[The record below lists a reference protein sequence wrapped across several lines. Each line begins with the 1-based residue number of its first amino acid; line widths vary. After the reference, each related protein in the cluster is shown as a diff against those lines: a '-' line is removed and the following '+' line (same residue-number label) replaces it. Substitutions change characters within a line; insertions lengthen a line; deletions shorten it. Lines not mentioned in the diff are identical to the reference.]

1 MNFTLGT
8 YGPRQVYILGYS
20 MTNKLMATCLHDKDK
35 YAVVNHNSYTA
46 FSSNHKNAT
55 TSIVLNHQQA
65 PKILDN
71 YIAHPNKYGF
81 IVILPDVDF
90 IKQWFL
96 NAEVM
101 SGGFENPVHIDIN
114 TVMHIVKPV
123 SYEETFESVNGDAS
137 TKILCKP
144 YTLSSS
150 YEWSDLYL
158 FIKKLFVL
166 APNPQ
171 VRIFYNLLSEQI
183 ANSKIEGWMAPSL
196 KNIAST
202 EMISYAKPVTG
213 DIIRERINSI
223 ANKIRCGL
231 EFGITKSN
239 IGVPMIDRIIF
250 NNPSTVVFWTDGTK
264 TVVTAMD
271 GDEFSKEYGL
281 AMAIAKKYFSC
292 YDSKHP
298 RAVFKKSIEKAD
310 DYSGHTIAVKE
321 RHERK
326 KLKQLEAAKKE
337 SENVTEATDIS
348 E

>member
-20 MTNKLMATCLHDKDK
+20 MTNKLMAICLHDKDT
-35 YAVVNHNSYTA
+35 YAVVNNAYTA
-46 FSSNHKNAT
+46 FSSDNKNAT

-65 PKILDN
+65 PKILDD

-81 IVILPDVDF
+81 IVILPNVDF

-114 TVMHIVKPV
+114 TVMRIVKPV
-123 SYEETFESVNGDAS
+123 SYEETFESVNGDAT
-137 TKILCKP
+137 TKIRCKP

-171 VRIFYNLLSEQI
+171 ARIFYNLLSEQI
-183 ANSKIEGWMAPSL
+183 ANSEIGGWKAPSL

-223 ANKIRCGL
+223 ANNIRCGL
-231 EFGITKSN
+231 EFSIIKTS

-321 RHERK
+321 RRERK